1 MSLEPAGDS
10 ALTAI
15 QSGTQQ
21 FVADHAAG
29 RQ

>member
-15 QSGTQQ
+15 QSGALR
-21 FVADHAAG
+21 FVADHTAE

>member
-15 QSGTQQ
+15 QSGIQQ